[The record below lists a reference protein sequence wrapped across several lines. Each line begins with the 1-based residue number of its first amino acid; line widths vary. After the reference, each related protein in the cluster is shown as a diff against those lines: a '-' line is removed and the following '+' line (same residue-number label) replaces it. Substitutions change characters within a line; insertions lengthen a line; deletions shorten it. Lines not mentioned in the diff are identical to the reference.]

1 MIPQL
6 DVWAVAPMMPVALG
20 VLVLPLF
27 DVFLLRRG
35 SLLGQ
40 PLSPAR
46 RSTYLAAV
54 SLLFLSASL
63 LVTMNA
69 FSQPVR
75 TFNPENPM
83 VRMDGVA
90 LFLCAVVQIGAMLT
104 VLGSSKY
111 LEHVHSNWGEFYT
124 LVLSS
129 VTGMMF
135 LAAASDLLMLFLA
148 LELMSIP
155 VYALA
160 GFHRASLRS
169 NESAVKYFLIGSFA
183 SGLLLYGSALLYG
196 ATGSLALSEIATSFD
211 PENALDL
218 CGAGLVLTG
227 LAFKISSVP
236 FHQWAPDTYEGA
248 PTPISGF
255 MATTVKVAAFGVL
268 VRVVAVALQPASD
281 SIVPVLWVLS
291 VLSMTV
297 GNVMALIQRNTKRML
312 AYSSIAHAGYILIG
326 VLVGGEAGTRAV
338 LFYLLSYTFMTIGA
352 FTVVAV
358 LARDGREYDALD
370 DLAGL
375 GQTRP
380 FLAVVM
386 SVCMFSLLGM
396 PATAGFVG
404 KFLLFSAAVQQG
416 IATGSS
422 SLVWLVVIA
431 VLNSALSLG
440 YYLRVPA
447 IMFFQPP
454 REDVQSSAPGSF
466 EAIVLVTCAAAILLL
481 GLMPQDALPFLVS
494 LLHMPDVNVLQLAS
508 DAAASLA
515 GAASP

>member
-1 MIPQL
+1 MIPVV
-6 DVWAVAPMMPVALG
+6 DPWTVAPMMPVGLG
-20 VLVLPLF
+20 VLLLPLL
-27 DVFLLRRG
+27 DVYLMRRG
-35 SLLGQ
+35 TVLGQ
-40 PLSPAR
+40 PLSAAR
-46 RSTYLAAV
+46 RSTYLAAASV
-54 SLLFLSASL
+54 LFLGTSLLLTL
-63 LVTMNA
+63 NA
-69 FSQPVR
+69 FSQPIRV
-75 TFNPENPM
+75 FNPENPM

-90 LFLCAVVQIGAMLT
+90 LFLCATVLIGAMLT
-104 VLGSSKY
+104 VLASSKY

-129 VTGMMF
+129 VIGMMF
-135 LAAASDLLMLFLA
+135 LSAASDLLMLFLS

-196 ATGSLALSEIATSFD
+196 ATGSLVLSEIATSFD

-218 CGAGLVLTG
+218 CGAGLVLVG

-248 PTPISGF
+248 PTPVSGF

-268 VRVVAVALQPASD
+268 VRVVSVALQPASD
-281 SIVPVLWVLS
+281 ALGPALWMLAVLT
-291 VLSMTV
+291 MTV

-312 AYSSIAHAGYILIG
+312 AYSSIAHAGYVLIG

-358 LARDGREYDALD
+358 LARDGREYDAIE

-375 GQTRP
+375 AQTRP

-386 SVCMFSLLGM
+386 SICMFSLLGM
-396 PATAGFVG
+396 PATAGFIG
-404 KFLLFSAAVQQG
+404 KFLLFSSAVQQG
-416 IATGSS
+416 LETGNS

-431 VLNSALSLG
+431 VLNSALSLA
-440 YYLRVPA
+440 YYLRIPA
-447 IMFFQPP
+447 LMFFHAP

-466 EAIVLVTCAAAILLL
+466 ERIVLFTCAAAILLL
-481 GLMPQDALPFLVS
+481 GLMPQDALPLLVS
-494 LLHMPDVNVLQLAS
+494 VLHMPDVNVLQLAS

-515 GAASP
+515 P

>member
-1 MIPQL
+1 VIPTV
-6 DVWAVAPMMPVALG
+6 DPWTVAPMMPVGLG
-20 VLVLPLF
+20 VLLLPLL
-27 DVFLLRRG
+27 DVLLVRRG
-35 SLLGQ
+35 SVLGQ
-40 PLSPAR
+40 PLSAAR
-46 RSTYLAAV
+46 RSTYLAAASLV
-54 SLLFLSASL
+54 FLGTSLLLTL
-63 LVTMNA
+63 NA
-69 FSQPVR
+69 FSQPIRV
-75 TFNPENPM
+75 FNAENPM

-90 LFLCAVVQIGAMLT
+90 LFLCATVLIGAMLT
-104 VLGSSKY
+104 VLASSKY
-111 LEHVHSNWGEFYT
+111 LENVQSNWGEFYT

-129 VTGMMF
+129 VIGMMF
-135 LAAASDLLMLFLA
+135 LSAASDLLMLFLS

-196 ATGSLALSEIATSFD
+196 ATGSLVLSEIATSFD
-211 PENALDL
+211 PESALDL
-218 CGAGLVLTG
+218 CGAGLVLVG

-248 PTPISGF
+248 PTPVAGF

-281 SIVPVLWVLS
+281 AIGPALWVLS
-291 VLSMTV
+291 VLTMTV
-297 GNVMALIQRNTKRML
+297 GNLMALIQRNTKRML
-312 AYSSIAHAGYILIG
+312 AYSSIAHAGYLLIG

-358 LARDGREYDALD
+358 LARDGREYDAID

-386 SVCMFSLLGM
+386 SICMFSLLGM

-416 IATGSS
+416 LATGNS

-431 VLNSALSLG
+431 VLNSALSLA
-440 YYLRVPA
+440 YYLRIPA
-447 IMFFQPP
+447 LMFFHPP
-454 REDVQSSAPGSF
+454 REDVLSNAPGSF
-466 EAIVLVTCAAAILLL
+466 EWMVLATCAAAILLL

-508 DAAASLA
+508 DAAASL
-515 GAASP
+515 GP

>member
-6 DVWAVAPMMPVALG
+6 DPWAVAPMMPVGLG
-20 VLVLPLF
+20 VLLLPLV
-27 DVFLLRRG
+27 DVLLIRRG

-40 PLSPAR
+40 PLSAAR
-46 RSTYLAAV
+46 RSVYLAALSV
-54 SLLFLSASL
+54 IFLGTSL
-63 LVTMNA
+63 LVTANA
-69 FSQPVR
+69 FSQPIR

-90 LFLCAVVQIGAMLT
+90 LFLCASILIGAILT
-104 VLGSSKY
+104 VLASTKY
-111 LEHVHSNWGEFYT
+111 LGSVRSNWGEFYT

-135 LAAASDLLMLFLA
+135 LAAASDLLMLFLS

-196 ATGSLALSEIATSFD
+196 ATGSLVLSEIATSFD
-211 PENALDL
+211 PESALDL
-218 CGAGLVLTG
+218 LGAGLVLIG
-227 LAFKISSVP
+227 LAFKVSSVP
-236 FHQWAPDTYEGA
+236 FHQWAPDVYEGA
-248 PTPISGF
+248 PTPVSGF
-255 MATTVKVAAFGVL
+255 MATAVKVAAFGVL
-268 VRVVAVALQPASD
+268 IRVVSVALQPAAD
-281 SIVPVLWVLS
+281 SINSVLWLIAVLT
-291 VLSMTV
+291 MTV

-312 AYSSIAHAGYILIG
+312 AYSSIAHAGYMLIG

-358 LARDGREYDALD
+358 LARDGREYDAID

-380 FLAVVM
+380 FLALVM
-386 SVCMFSLLGM
+386 SLCMFSLLGM

-404 KFLLFSAAVQQG
+404 KFLIFSAAVQQG
-416 IATGSS
+416 LALGNTA
-422 SLVWLVVIA
+422 LVWLVVIG
-431 VLNSALSLG
+431 VLNSALSLA
-440 YYLRVPA
+440 YYLRIPA
-447 IMFFQPP
+447 IMFFHPP
-454 REDVQSSAPGSF
+454 REDVAAGAPGFF
-466 EAIVLVTCAAAILLL
+466 ELTVLFTCGAAILLL
-481 GLMPQDALPFLVS
+481 GLMPQDALPLLAS

-508 DAAASLA
+508 DAAASL
-515 GAASP
+515 GP

>member
-1 MIPQL
+1 VSPDI
-6 DVWAVAPMMPVALG
+6 DFAAVAPMMPVGLA
-20 VLVLPLF
+20 VLLLPLL
-27 DVFLLRRG
+27 DVLLIRRG

-40 PLSPAR
+40 PLSAAR
-46 RSTYLAAV
+46 RGTYLAAASV
-54 SLLFLSASL
+54 VFLAASL
-63 LVTMNA
+63 LLTLDA
-69 FSQPVR
+69 FSRPVR
-75 TFNPENPM
+75 VFNPENPM

-90 LFLCAVVQIGAMLT
+90 LFLCAIVQIGAILT
-104 VLGSSKY
+104 VLGSAKY
-111 LEHVHSNWGEFYT
+111 LEHVQSNWGEFYT

-135 LAAASDLLMLFLA
+135 LAAASDLLMLFLS

-169 NESAVKYFLIGSFA
+169 NESALKYFLIGSFA

-211 PENALDL
+211 PESALDL
-218 CGAGLVLTG
+218 CGAGLLLVG
-227 LAFKISSVP
+227 LGFKISSVP
-236 FHQWAPDTYEGA
+236 FHQWAPDAYEGA

-255 MATTVKVAAFGVL
+255 MATTVKVAAFGAL
-268 VRVVAVALQPASD
+268 LRVVAVALSPASD
-281 SIVPVLWVLS
+281 AVVPLLWVLA
-291 VLSMTV
+291 VLTMTV

-312 AYSSIAHAGYILIG
+312 AYSSIAHAGYLLIG

-358 LARDGREYDALD
+358 LARNGREYDNLE
-370 DLAGL
+370 DLSGL
-375 GQTRP
+375 VQTRP
-380 FLAVVM
+380 YLAVVM

-404 KFLLFSAAVQQG
+404 KFLLFSSAVQQG
-416 IATGSS
+416 LANGNPALI
-422 SLVWLVVIA
+422 WLVVIA
-431 VLNSALSLG
+431 VLNSALSLA

-447 IMFFQPP
+447 LMFFHPP
-454 REDVQSSAPGSF
+454 RQDVESSAPGSF
-466 EAIVLVTCAAAILLL
+466 ERIVLFLCAAGVLLL
-481 GLMPQDALPFLVS
+481 GVMPQDALPMIVS
-494 LLHMPDVNVLQLAS
+494 VLHMPDVNVLQLAS
-508 DAAASLA
+508 DAASSLA
-515 GAASP
+515 P

>member
-1 MIPQL
+1 VIPQI
-6 DVWAVAPMMPVALG
+6 DVWAVAPMLPVGLG
-20 VLVLPLF
+20 VLVLPLV
-27 DVFLLRRG
+27 DVWLLRRG
-35 SLLGQ
+35 SMLGQ
-40 PLSPAR
+40 PLSAAR
-46 RSTYLAAV
+46 RSTYLAAATLV
-54 SLLFLSASL
+54 FLAAAL

-75 TFNPENPM
+75 TFNAENPM

-90 LFLCAVVQIGAMLT
+90 LFLCAVVLIGAMLS
-104 VLGSSKY
+104 VLASSKY
-111 LEHVHSNWGEFYT
+111 LEHVRSNWGEYYT

-135 LAAASDLLMLFLA
+135 LAAASDLLMLFLS

-160 GFHRASLRS
+160 GFQRASLRS
-169 NESAVKYFLIGSFA
+169 NESALKYFLIGSFA

-196 ATGSLALSEIATSFD
+196 ATGSLVLSEIAQSFD

-218 CGAGLVLTG
+218 CGAGLVLVG
-227 LAFKISSVP
+227 LGFKISSVP

-248 PTPISGF
+248 PTPVSGF

-268 VRVVAVALQPASD
+268 LRVVSIGLQPASE
-281 SIVPVLWVLS
+281 SLTPVLWVLAA
-291 VLSMTV
+291 LTMTV

-312 AYSSIAHAGYILIG
+312 AYSSIAHAGYVLIG
-326 VLVGGEAGTRAV
+326 VLVGGELGTRAV

-352 FTVVAV
+352 FTIVAV

-386 SVCMFSLLGM
+386 SICMFSLLGM
-396 PATAGFVG
+396 PGTAGFVA

-416 IATGSS
+416 LANSDS

-447 IMFFQPP
+447 IMFFHSP
-454 REDVQSSAPGSF
+454 REDVQPSQPGSF
-466 EAIVLVTCAAAILLL
+466 ERIVLFSCAAATLLL
-481 GLMPQDALPFLVS
+481 GLVPQDALPVIVS
-494 LLHMPDVNVLQLAS
+494 LLRMPDVNVLQLAA
-508 DAAASLA
+508 DAASSLA
-515 GAASP
+515 R

>member
-1 MIPQL
+1 MIP
-6 DVWAVAPMMPVALG
+6 DVDVLAVAPMLPVGLA
-20 VLVLPLF
+20 VLVLPLL
-27 DVFLLRRG
+27 DVFLVRRG

-40 PLSPAR
+40 PLSAAR
-46 RSTYLAAV
+46 RSTYLAAASV
-54 SLLFLSASL
+54 VFLLASL
-63 LVTMNA
+63 LLTFNA

-75 TFNPENPM
+75 TFNAENPM
-83 VRMDGVA
+83 IRMDGTA
-90 LFLCAVVQIGAMLT
+90 LFLCAIVQIGAILT
-104 VLGSSKY
+104 VLASSKY
-111 LEHVHSNWGEFYT
+111 LEHVQSNWGEFYT

-129 VTGMMF
+129 VVGMMF
-135 LAAASDLLMLFLA
+135 LSAAADLLMLFLS

-218 CGAGLVLTG
+218 SGAGLVLIG

-236 FHQWAPDTYEGA
+236 FHQWAPDAYEGA
-248 PTPISGF
+248 PTPVSGF
-255 MATTVKVAAFGVL
+255 MATTVKVAAFGAL
-268 VRVVAVALQPASD
+268 VRVVSIALQPASD
-281 SIVPVLWVLS
+281 SLGPALWLLAVLT
-291 VLSMTV
+291 MTV

-312 AYSSIAHAGYILIG
+312 AYSSIAHAGYLLIG
-326 VLVGGEAGTRAV
+326 VIVGGEAGTRAV

-358 LARDGREYDALD
+358 LARDGREYDNID

-375 GQTRP
+375 VQTRP
-380 FLAVVM
+380 YLAVVM
-386 SVCMFSLLGM
+386 SICMFSLLGM

-404 KFLLFSAAVQQG
+404 KFLLFSSAVQEG
-416 IATGSS
+416 LATGNSA
-422 SLVWLVVIA
+422 LVWLVVIA
-431 VLNSALSLG
+431 VLNSALSLA

-447 IMFFQPP
+447 IMFFSPP

-466 EAIVLVTCAAAILLL
+466 ERLVLFACAAGVLLL
-481 GLMPQDALPFLVS
+481 GVLPQDALPMIVS
-494 LLHMPDVNVLQLAS
+494 VFHMPDVNVLQLAS
-508 DAAASLA
+508 DAASSL
-515 GAASP
+515 SP

>member
-1 MIPQL
+1 VIPQL
-6 DVWAVAPMMPVALG
+6 DVWAVAPMMPVGLG
-20 VLVLPLF
+20 VLLLPLF
-27 DVFLLRRG
+27 DVFLIRRG

-40 PLSPAR
+40 PLSAAR
-46 RSTYLAAV
+46 RSTYLATLSV
-54 SLLFLSASL
+54 IFLSVSL
-63 LVTMNA
+63 LVTLNA

-83 VRMDGVA
+83 VRMDGTA
-90 LFLCAVVQIGAMLT
+90 LFLCAIVLIGAILT
-104 VLGSSKY
+104 VLGSTKY
-111 LEHVHSNWGEFYT
+111 LENVRSNWGEFYA

-135 LAAASDLLMLFLA
+135 LAAASDLLMLFLG

-160 GFHRASLRS
+160 GFRRASLRS

-196 ATGSLALSEIATSFD
+196 ATGTLALSEIATSFD
-211 PENALDL
+211 PESALDL
-218 CGAGLVLTG
+218 VGAGLVLVG
-227 LAFKISSVP
+227 LAFKVSSVP
-236 FHQWAPDTYEGA
+236 FHQWAPDVYEGA

-268 VRVVAVALQPASD
+268 VRVVSIGLQPASD
-281 SIVPVLWVLS
+281 VITPVLWLIAVLT
-291 VLSMTV
+291 MTV
-297 GNVMALIQRNTKRML
+297 GNVMALVQRNTKRML
-312 AYSSIAHAGYILIG
+312 AYSSIAHAGYVLIG

-358 LARDGREYDALD
+358 LARDGREYDAID
-370 DLAGL
+370 DLSGL

-380 FLAVVM
+380 YLAAVM
-386 SVCMFSLLGM
+386 SICMFSLLGM
-396 PATAGFVG
+396 PATGGFVG

-416 IATGSS
+416 LALGNG

-431 VLNSALSLG
+431 VLNSALSLA
-440 YYLRVPA
+440 YYLRIPA
-447 IMFFQPP
+447 IMYFHPP
-454 REDVQSSAPGSF
+454 RDDVQTNVPGVF
-466 EAIVLVTCAAAILLL
+466 ERIVLFTCAAAVLLL
-481 GLMPQDALPFLVS
+481 GVMPQDALPYLVS
-494 LLHMPDVNVLQLAS
+494 FLHMPDVNVLQLAS
-508 DAAASLA
+508 DAAAALA
-515 GAASP
+515 P

>member
-1 MIPQL
+1 VIPQI
-6 DVWAVAPMMPVALG
+6 DVWAVAPMMPVGLG
-20 VLVLPLF
+20 VLLLPLI
-27 DVFLLRRG
+27 DVLLVRRG

-40 PLSPAR
+40 PLSAAR
-46 RSTYLAAV
+46 RSTYLAALSV
-54 SLLFLSASL
+54 VFLGASL
-63 LVTMNA
+63 LVTLNA

-90 LFLCAVVQIGAMLT
+90 LFLCASVLIGAILT
-104 VLGSSKY
+104 VLASSKY
-111 LEHVHSNWGEFYT
+111 LEHVRSNWGEFYT

-196 ATGSLALSEIATSFD
+196 ATGSLVLSEIATSFD

-218 CGAGLVLTG
+218 IGAGLVLIG
-227 LAFKISSVP
+227 LAFKVSSVP
-236 FHQWAPDTYEGA
+236 FHQWAPDVYEGA
-248 PTPISGF
+248 PTPVSGF

-268 VRVVAVALQPASD
+268 VRVVSVALQPASD
-281 SIVPVLWVLS
+281 AVGPVLWLIAVLT
-291 VLSMTV
+291 MTV
-297 GNVMALIQRNTKRML
+297 GNVMALVQRNTKRML
-312 AYSSIAHAGYILIG
+312 AYSSIAHAGYVLIG

-358 LARDGREYDALD
+358 LARDGREYDAID

-380 FLAVVM
+380 YLAVVM

-396 PATAGFVG
+396 PGTAGFIG
-404 KFLLFSAAVQQG
+404 KFLIFSAAVQQG
-416 IATGSS
+416 LAVGNN

-431 VLNSALSLG
+431 VLNSALSLA
-440 YYLRVPA
+440 YYLRIPA
-447 IMFFQPP
+447 LMFFHPP
-454 REDVQSSAPGSF
+454 REDVAVGAPGSF
-466 EAIVLVTCAAAILLL
+466 ERIVLFACAAATLLL
-481 GLMPQDALPFLVS
+481 GLLPHDALPLLAS

-508 DAAASLA
+508 DAAASL
-515 GAASP
+515 GP

>member
-1 MIPQL
+1 MIPQI

-20 VLVLPLF
+20 VLVLPMF
-27 DVFLLRRG
+27 EVFLIRRG
-35 SLLGQ
+35 SVLGQ
-40 PLSPAR
+40 PLSAAR
-46 RSTYLAAV
+46 RGTYLATLATGFLAV
-54 SLLFLSASL
+54 SLLL
-63 LVTMNA
+63 TMNA
-69 FSQPVR
+69 FGQPVR
-75 TFNPENPM
+75 TFNAENPM

-90 LFLCAVVQIGAMLT
+90 LFLCAIVLIGAMLT
-104 VLGSSKY
+104 VLASSKY

-160 GFHRASLRS
+160 GFRRASLRS

-183 SGLLLYGSALLYG
+183 SGLLLYGSSLLYG
-196 ATGSLALSEIATSFD
+196 ATGSLVLTEIANSFD

-218 CGAGLVLTG
+218 FGAGLLLVG

-236 FHQWAPDTYEGA
+236 FHQWAPDAYEGA
-248 PTPISGF
+248 PTTVSGF
-255 MATTVKVAAFGVL
+255 MATAVKVAAFGAL
-268 VRVVAVALQPASD
+268 VRVVSVGLAPASD
-281 SIVPVLWVLS
+281 ALAGVLWLLA
-291 VLSMTV
+291 VLSMSI

-312 AYSSIAHAGYILIG
+312 AYSSIAHAGYLLIG
-326 VLVGGEAGTRAV
+326 VLVGGEAGTGAV

-352 FTVVAV
+352 FTVVSV
-358 LARDGREYDALD
+358 LARDGREYDAID

-375 GQTRP
+375 VQTRP

-386 SVCMFSLLGM
+386 SICMFSLLGM

-404 KFLLFSAAVQQG
+404 KFLLFSSAVQQG
-416 IATGSS
+416 LAAGSS

-440 YYLRVPA
+440 YYLRVVA
-447 IMFFQPP
+447 VMFFQPP
-454 REDVQSSAPGSF
+454 RDDVQPSEPGSF
-466 EAIVLVTCAAAILLL
+466 ERIVLVSCVAGVLLL
-481 GLMPQDALPFLVS
+481 GLMPQDALPWVVS
-494 LLHMPDVNVLQLAS
+494 LVNLPDVNVLQLAA
-508 DAAASLA
+508 DAAASLSN
-515 GAASP
+515 SP